1 MQNLCPFIFSLTNIY
16 LCGKISLSNNN
27 LERNKMT
34 IIEFYDKVAIENIA
48 GAMLCNAD
56 KIILVGD
63 SKKKME
69 KSRAIY
75 QSILDNRGVKATVSH
90 MCINRNN
97 LMNIVSVL
105 TEIVNT
111 DESCIFDLTGGE
123 DLYLVAVGIIM
134 NKFEGKI
141 QCHRFNFINNTLN
154 DCDADGNVCSTL
166 PFIISVDENI
176 GMYGGR
182 IVRDANQPLH
192 TYGWNIDDDFSRDI
206 ELMWEVC
213 KRNTGLWNLNTGIL
227 GSLCEKLESEEQLD
241 FDLDRSAIMPELEK
255 KKIGFGEYVDFLAEI
270 SQLGLIYLRK
280 INDGIAFNFKNAQ
293 TKRCLTLPGQIL
305 ELIIAS
311 RMKQVLDA
319 DGSPLYHDVTVGAVI
334 DWDQN
339 DEANR
344 YRTINEI
351 DILAMK
357 GAIPIFISCKNG
369 NFDENELYKLSTVAD
384 RFGDKYAK
392 KVLVATKLDKFGV
405 KSDYLRA
412 RMNDMNIRCIENIT
426 TANHSQFEAILR
438 SLWFN

>member
-1 MQNLCPFIFSLTNIY
+1 
-16 LCGKISLSNNN
+16 
-27 LERNKMT
+27 MT

-63 SKKKME
+63 SESRMK
-69 KSRAIY
+69 KSRQVY
-75 QSILDNRGVKATVSH
+75 QTILDNRGVNTTVSYY
-90 MCINRNN
+90 CINRNN
-97 LMNIVSVL
+97 LQNIVSVL
-105 TEIVNT
+105 TQIVEN
-111 DESCIFDLTGGE
+111 DNSCIFDLTGGE
-123 DLYLVAVGIIM
+123 DLYLVAVGIVM
-134 NKFEGKI
+134 NKFDGKI
-141 QCHRFNFINNTLN
+141 HCHRFNFINNVLY
-154 DCDADGNVCSTL
+154 DCDADGKVCSTL
-166 PFIISVDENI
+166 PFVISVDENVS
-176 GMYGGR
+176 MYGGK
-182 IVRDANQPLH
+182 IVRDSSQPLH
-192 TYGWNIDDDFSRDI
+192 TYGWNLDEDFSGDI
-206 ELMWEVC
+206 ELMWEIC
-213 KRNTGLWNLNTGIL
+213 KRNTGLWNLNTAIL
-227 GSLCEKLESEEQLD
+227 GSLCDKLESEEQLD
-241 FDLDRSAIMPELEK
+241 FDLDKSLIMPELEK
-255 KKIGFGEYVDFLAEI
+255 KKIYFSEYVDFLAEL
-270 SQLGLIYLRK
+270 SQLGLIYLTK
-280 INDGIAFNFKNAQ
+280 INDGIAFVFKNSQ
-293 TKRCLTLPGQIL
+293 IKRCLTLPGQIL

-311 RMKQVLDA
+311 RMKRVKDA

-334 DWDQN
+334 DWDQT

-412 RMNDMNIRCIENIT
+412 RMNDMHIRCIENIT
-426 TANHSQFEAILR
+426 NANHSQFEAILR

>member
-1 MQNLCPFIFSLTNIY
+1 
-16 LCGKISLSNNN
+16 
-27 LERNKMT
+27 MT

-63 SKKKME
+63 NRRRME
-69 KSRAIY
+69 RSQKVY
-75 QSILDNRGVKATVSH
+75 QSILDNRGVETTVSH

-97 LMNIVSVL
+97 LQNIVSVL
-105 TEIVNT
+105 SEIISA
-111 DESCIFDLTGGE
+111 DENCIFDLTGGE
-123 DLYLVAVGIIM
+123 DLYLVAVGILM

-141 QCHRFNFINNTLN
+141 QCHRFNFINNVLY

-176 GMYGGR
+176 SMYGGR
-182 IVRDANQPLH
+182 IVRDSNQPLH
-192 TYGWNIDDDFSRDI
+192 TYSWNLDEEFSHDI

-213 KRNTGLWNLNTGIL
+213 KRNTGSWNLYTGIL
-227 GSLCEKLESEEQLD
+227 GSLCEKLDSEEQLD
-241 FDLDRSAIMPELEK
+241 FDLDKTVVTPELDK
-255 KKIGFGEYVDFLAEI
+255 KHIYFSEYVDFLAEL
-270 SQLGLIYLRK
+270 SQLGIIYLHK
-280 INDGIAFNFKNAQ
+280 ICDGIAFIFKNPQ
-293 TKRCLTLPGQIL
+293 VKRCLTLPGQIL

-311 RMKQVLDA
+311 RMKRVMDS
-319 DGSPLYHDVTVGAVI
+319 DGTPLYHDVTVGAVI
-334 DWDQN
+334 DWDRT

-412 RMNDMNIRCIENIT
+412 RMNDMNIRCVENIT
-426 TANHSQFEAILR
+426 NANDTQFEAILR